1 MNPPIQPGDVLK
13 IPEADYLY
21 GTGDLILRVA
31 EVYSV
36 QHLLDGD
43 WLAIKGTQLARN
55 EAELTERKVLVRSSR
70 LSRSQERT

>member
-36 QHLLDGD
+36 QHLLDPSF
-43 WLAIKGTQLARN
+43 AHAV
-55 EAELTERKVLVRSSR
+55 E
-70 LSRSQERT
+70 